1 MSKLEAI
8 KAVIASKG
16 ARQILLTK
24 KHSPR
29 ILFVAGVVG
38 VVGTTVLACRATL
51 KVDDVLEQHEKYK
64 ADVDAIHE
72 RHSDSDAGYAK
83 QMRRLQIKT
92 AIDITRLYVP
102 AIGLGVASIA
112 ALTGSQVILTKRNTT
127 LMATVAGVDRAF
139 KEYRGRVADT
149 YGKDVDRRFATGEDS
164 QVVEE
169 KLADGKTKI
178 TTEKVAPK
186 DGRFGGSI
194 YAVQFD
200 ESSQKWSREPGR
212 NSMTL
217 AMIQSWANDKL
228 RARGHV
234 TLNEVH
240 DMLDLPRTTA
250 GFVKGW
256 VYRGDNEP
264 KTGDN
269 YVSFGIFDGD
279 SELVEGFING
289 DYPWVTLD
297 FNVDAGAIYD
307 NI

>member
-1 MSKLEAI
+1 MSKLEVL
-8 KAVIASKG
+8 KAVVTNKT

-24 KHSPR
+24 KHSPK

-51 KVDDVLEQHEKYK
+51 KIDEVLDEYEKRQVRINEDVVSETEQAKLSRG
-64 ADVDAIHE
+64 AQVV
-72 RHSDSDAGYAK
+72 AGV
-83 QMRRLQIKT
+83 QI
-92 AIDITRLYVP
+92 ARLYAP
-102 AIGLGVASIA
+102 AIGLGVVSIA
-112 ALTGSQVILTKRNTT
+112 ALTGSHVILTKRNGT
-127 LMATVAGVDRAF
+127 LMATVAGLDRAL
-139 KEYRGRVADT
+139 KEYRTRVADT
-149 YGKDVDRRFATGEDS
+149 YGKDIDRRFATGEDTI
-164 QVVEE
+164 QVSE
-169 KLADGKTKI
+169 KMADGKTKE
-178 TTEKVAPK
+178 TTKKVAPK

-200 ESSQKWSREPGR
+200 ESSQKWSKEPGR
-212 NSMTL
+212 NAMTL
-217 AMIQSWANDKL
+217 AMIMSWANDKL
-228 RARGHV
+228 RANGHI
-234 TLNEVH
+234 TLNEVY
-240 DMLDLPRTTA
+240 DMLDLPRTKA
-250 GFVKGW
+250 GFLKGW

-279 SELVEGFING
+279 SELVEGFIDG